1 VGCATIEQ
9 QKLFYLIIM
18 KTFYNKTVL
27 VLLAVFTLISL
38 TSCDN
43 PTSSDEDDEHTTP
56 FGVALIL
63 NGVEIAVQ
71 ENGEVTYADGDHLEL
86 EVGEETNLITV
97 RWISEDG
104 DRFVPDTNEG
114 YSLNWVIDNENVVE
128 VEQHEEDGAWEFHLV
143 GLSAGESDVQFEL
156 FHNDHSDFTSSIFE
170 VHVEQV
176 VNGMEVRDGSGNA
189 VISVDDT
196 GAITGSV
203 VLNTSETTEELTAV
217 FFDDE
222 GSEIELSDE
231 YELEWHVEAGAEFI
245 TIDRSATNPFAFTL
259 TGVAQGQATMH
270 FELIKEHGGHD
281 DSGDVH
287 DHDDEHGISAY
298 ESPDITITVN

>member
-1 VGCATIEQ
+1 
-9 QKLFYLIIM
+9 M
-18 KTFYNKTVL
+18 KTLYNKTVL
-27 VLLAVFTLISL
+27 ALLAAFTLISL

-43 PTSSDEDDEHTTP
+43 PTSSDEDDEHSTP

-63 NGVEIAVQ
+63 NGVEVAVQ

-97 RWISEDG
+97 RWIAEDG

-114 YSLNWVIDNENVVE
+114 YSLNWIVDNETVVE

-143 GLSAGESDVQFEL
+143 GLSAGESDVQFQL
-156 FHNDHSDFTSSIFE
+156 FHNDHSDFTSSAFE
-170 VHVEQV
+170 VHVEQAV
-176 VNGMEVRDGSGNA
+176 SGMEVRDGSGNA

-196 GAITGSV
+196 GAITGLV
-203 VLNTSETTEELTAV
+203 DLNAGETTEELTAV

-222 GSEIELSDE
+222 GNEIDTTSE
-231 YELEWHVEAGAEFI
+231 YELEWHIESGAEFV
-245 TIDRSATNPFAFTL
+245 TIERSATNPFAFTL
-259 TGVAQGQATMH
+259 SGVAQGQSTMH

-281 DSGDVH
+281 DSGDDH